1 MDEKRKF
8 IGVVK
13 TKSMTV
19 AEACRRFRIS
29 RKSAYKW
36 IGRFDKQGI
45 AGLADLS
52 RRPKRCP
59 WAMPKA
65 MSTKLIALRKRRPRW
80 GPGKILAWLEKR
92 EPQLELPASS
102 TVGELFKREGLILTR
117 RRRRFPA
124 KAVPTN
130 LQQPLAP
137 NDLWCVDFKGDFI
150 VDHRRCYPLTATD
163 AFSRFLLGCHA
174 LESTSTEGA
183 RPVFERLFEEY
194 GLPAAIRSDNGT
206 PFASTGLAGLSKLA
220 VWWMRLGIRLERI
233 PPGKPQYNGQHERM
247 HRTLKAEATKPPEK
261 TFPSQQR
268 RFDAFRFDF
277 NVERPHEALDNEMP
291 SSVYSPSSRDFPAKL
306 RELEYPG
313 NYALRSIRTDGSM
326 MWKSQN
332 LYVSGALLG
341 EVVAVEEVDD
351 CLWHLHFGS
360 LLLGVI
366 DGRARGAFKLLPVP
380 R

>member
-1 MDEKRKF
+1 MDEKSKF

-19 AEACRRFRIS
+19 TEACERFRVS

-36 IGRFDKQGI
+36 LGRFDRQGI
-45 AGLADLS
+45 AGLAELS
-52 RRPKRCP
+52 RKPKHCP
-59 WAMPKA
+59 WALPKS
-65 MSTKLIALRKRRPRW
+65 MRTRLIALRKRRPRW
-80 GPGKILAWLEKR
+80 GPRKILSWLEKH

-102 TVGELFKREGLILTR
+102 TVGDLFKREGLILTR

-124 KAVPTN
+124 KATPSN
-130 LQQPLAP
+130 LHEALAP

-150 VDHRRCYPLTATD
+150 VDHERCYPLTATD

-174 LESTSTEGA
+174 LKSTNTEGA
-183 RPVFERLFEEY
+183 RPVFERLFREY
-194 GLPAAIRSDNGT
+194 GLPGAIRSDNGP

-247 HRTLKAEATKPPEK
+247 HRTLKAETTKPPEA
-261 TFPSQQR
+261 TFTAQQR
-268 RFDAFRFDF
+268 RFDDFRFDF
-277 NVERPHEALDNEMP
+277 NVERPHEALGNEMP
-291 SSVYSPSSRDFPAKL
+291 SSVYSPSSRDFPPKL
-306 RELEYPG
+306 TELEYPSHH
-313 NYALRSIRTDGSM
+313 ALRGIRSDGSIK
-326 MWKSQN
+326 WKTSN
-332 LYVSGALLG
+332 FYVSAALIG
-341 EVVAVEEVDD
+341 EVVGVEEMDD
-351 CLWHLHFGS
+351 QLWHLHFGS

-366 DGRARGAFKLLPVP
+366 DGRGKAIKLLPVP

>member
-1 MDEKRKF
+1 MDEKSKF

-36 IGRFDKQGI
+36 LGRFDKQGI

-65 MSTKLIALRKRRPRW
+65 MSTKLIGLRKRRPRW
-80 GPGKILAWLEKR
+80 GPAKILAWLGTR
-92 EPQLELPASS
+92 EPQLELPAPS
-102 TVGELFKREGLILTR
+102 TVGELFKREGLTLTR

-124 KAVPTN
+124 NATPTN
-130 LQQPLAP
+130 LQTPLAP

-150 VDHRRCYPLTATD
+150 VDHRRCYPLTAID

-183 RPVFERLFEEY
+183 RPVFERLFQEY
-194 GLPAAIRSDNGT
+194 GLPAAIRSDNGP

-220 VWWMRLGIRLERI
+220 VW
-233 PPGKPQYNGQHERM
+233 
-247 HRTLKAEATKPPEK
+247 
-261 TFPSQQR
+261 
-268 RFDAFRFDF
+268 
-277 NVERPHEALDNEMP
+277 
-291 SSVYSPSSRDFPAKL
+291 
-306 RELEYPG
+306 
-313 NYALRSIRTDGSM
+313 
-326 MWKSQN
+326 
-332 LYVSGALLG
+332 
-341 EVVAVEEVDD
+341 
-351 CLWHLHFGS
+351 
-360 LLLGVI
+360 
-366 DGRARGAFKLLPVP
+366 
-380 R
+380 

>member
-1 MDEKRKF
+1 MDEKSKF

-19 AEACRRFRIS
+19 AEACRRFMIS
-29 RKSAYKW
+29 RKSGYKW
-36 IGRFDKQGI
+36 IGRFDQQGI
-45 AGLADLS
+45 AGLAELS
-52 RRPKRCP
+52 RKPKRSP
-59 WAMPKA
+59 SAIPKA
-65 MSTKLIALRKRRPRW
+65 MSTKLIGLRKRRPRW

-92 EPQLELPASS
+92 EPQLDLPATS

-124 KAVPTN
+124 KATPTN
-130 LQQPLAP
+130 LRQPLAP

-150 VDHRRCYPLTATD
+150 VDHRRCHPLTATD
-163 AFSRFLLGCHA
+163 AFSRFLLCCHA
-174 LESTSTEGA
+174 LESTNTEGA
-183 RPVFERLFEEY
+183 RPVFERLFQEY
-194 GLPAAIRSDNGT
+194 GLPAAIRSDNGP

-261 TFPSQQR
+261 TFASQQR
-268 RFDAFRFDF
+268 RFDDFRFDF
-277 NVERPHEALDNEMP
+277 NVERPHEALGNEMP
-291 SSVYSPSSRDFPAKL
+291 ISVYSPSSRDFPSKL

-313 NYALRSIRTDGSM
+313 NYALRGIRTDGSIK
-326 MWKSQN
+326 WKSQN
-332 LYVSGALLG
+332 FYVSAALIG
-341 EVVAVEEVDD
+341 EVVAVEEIDD
-351 CLWHLHFGS
+351 RIWHLHFGS

-366 DGRARGAFKLLPVP
+366 DGRARGAIKLLPVP

>member
-1 MDEKRKF
+1 MDEKTKF

-19 AEACRRFRIS
+19 AEACRRFSIS

-45 AGLADLS
+45 AGLAELS
-52 RRPKRCP
+52 RRPKRAP
-59 WAMPKA
+59 SAIPKA
-65 MSTKLIALRKRRPRW
+65 LSNKLISLRKRRPRW
-80 GPGKILAWLEKR
+80 GPSRNLAWLEKR
-92 EPQLELPASS
+92 EPRLDLPASS
-102 TVGELFKREGLILTR
+102 TVGELFKREGLSLTR

-124 KAVPTN
+124 KATPTN

-174 LESTSTEGA
+174 LESTNTEGA
-183 RPVFERLFEEY
+183 RPVFERLFQEY
-194 GLPAAIRSDNGT
+194 GLPAAIRSDNGP

-261 TFPSQQR
+261 TFASQQR
-268 RFDAFRFDF
+268 RFDDFRFDF
-277 NVERPHEALDNEMP
+277 NVERPHEALGNEMP
-291 SSVYSPSSRDFPAKL
+291 ISVYSPSSRDFPSKL

-313 NYALRSIRTDGSM
+313 NYALRGIRTDGSIK
-326 MWKSQN
+326 WKSQN
-332 LYVSGALLG
+332 FYVSAALIG
-341 EVVAVEEVDD
+341 EVVAVEEIDD
-351 CLWHLHFGS
+351 RIWHLHFGS

-366 DGRARGAFKLLPVP
+366 DGRARGAIKLLPVP